1 MTPEQDKLLCEKY
14 PKIFAQR
21 HMPMDQT
28 CMCWGL
34 DTLGGWAKLI
44 DELCGRLQAI
54 ADTVGIQVVATQVK
68 EKYAGLR
75 FYYVADGEGCKLPEE
90 EARVWHD
97 IIDDLVEKACSE
109 SEQTCE
115 ECGKHGEVV
124 VRHGW
129 WMTRCKEHSKEP
141 ECLHRYTKWLAMN
154 EINRLKEEE
163 EEKRAEE
170 EAKRKAIDE
179 DERKGAIDIPED
191 ALTGGTLASDEQIAP
206 DEFCKGVMEGF
217 EQFKAGQVVPMDD
230 VLGGPPSE
238 KKP

>member
-1 MTPEQDKLLCEKY
+1 MTPENDKLLCEKY

-21 HMPMDQT
+21 HLPMDRT

-34 DTLGGWAKLI
+34 DTLNGWAKLI

-75 FYYVADGEGCKLPEE
+75 FYYVADGEGSKLPEE

-170 EAKRKAIDE
+170 EATQKAI
-179 DERKGAIDIPED
+179 A
-191 ALTGGTLASDEQIAP
+191 ASQKVIARAAKAKEP
-206 DEFCKGVMEGF
+206 RADKFCKGVL
-217 EQFKAGQVVPMDD
+217 KAHKQYRAGKVVPMDD
-230 VLGGPPSE
+230 VLKGPPG
-238 KKP
+238 KKRAKKRKGK